1 MSKQHLFSSKMNIS
15 NFIAQR
21 YFFLSKKHI
30 SRIFGFLILCPLIFI
45 AEFYFIEFVGMT
57 EGWQKFTLL
66 LTEFH
71 IAADLQALGLFVLPC
86 IFTYYFFKN
95 AFKDLKLNLVNI
107 LSGITILLVAVGAMS
122 LVIVLSVFNG
132 LEDLT
137 RNLHANYNPELK
149 ITIKKG
155 KSFDFDT
162 SIREKIEALPEV
174 LALTRVIEDN
184 ALLRYEESQMA
195 VKLKGVEDN
204 FGQQYN
210 LKQHLR
216 EGNYELHKGSIKYAL
231 LGWGVQSQL
240 SVSMVDEITPLIFWY
255 PKKGKKIITNPLK
268 AFDTGSIMPGG
279 VLAIDQ
285 QFDKNN
291 VIVPI
296 DFAEELMRYRG
307 KITSLEIKSKTAKK
321 ADIQTIKSRV
331 EDLLGDKFLVQ
342 NSEEQQAI
350 MLRAFKI
357 ERLFTFT
364 VFVLILGL
372 ASFNIFF
379 TLAILVVEKKHHI
392 AILKAMGASKSSIQT
407 IFLIEG
413 ALIAFWGTAIGL
425 FSGFV
430 LGFIQET
437 YAPISIG
444 IDSAIQNAYPLR
456 LAALDFVWVAIA
468 VVFITLSASIIP
480 ALNAKKVTIR
490 ENIAK

>member
-1 MSKQHLFSSKMNIS
+1 MNIS

-21 YFFLSKKHI
+21 YFFLDKKHKI
-30 SRIFGFLILCPLIFI
+30 KIFIFLILCPLIFI
-45 AEFYFIEFVGMT
+45 TEFYFLELVGT
-57 EGWQKFTLL
+57 NEIWQSLIFYIPL
-66 LTEFH
+66 
-71 IAADLQALGLFVLPC
+71 DLQAFGIFILPVLFA
-86 IFTYYFFKN
+86 IFYLKN
-95 AFKDLKLNLVNI
+95 AFRDLKLNLVNI

-122 LVIVLSVFNG
+122 LIIVLSVFNG

-149 ITIKKG
+149 ITIKEG
-155 KSFDFDT
+155 KSFEFEGL
-162 SIREKIEALPEV
+162 IRQKIEAIPEV
-174 LALTRVIEDN
+174 LALTKVIEDN

-204 FGQQYN
+204 FGEQYN

-216 EGNYELHKGSIKYAL
+216 EGNYELHKGNINYAL

-240 SVSMVDEITPLIFWY
+240 SVSMLDEITPLIFWY

-268 AFDTGSIMPGG
+268 AFDKGSIMAGG

-296 DFAEELMRYRG
+296 DFAEELMHYRG
-307 KITSLEIKSKTAKK
+307 KITSFEIKSKTAQE
-321 ADIQTIKSRV
+321 ADIQTIKLQV
-331 EDLLGDKFLVQ
+331 EQLLGDGFLVQ

-357 ERLFTFT
+357 ERLFTFI

-392 AILKAMGASKSSIQT
+392 AIFKAMGASKNTIQNV
-407 IFLIEG
+407 FLIEG

-425 FSGFV
+425 FSGFAV
-430 LGFIQET
+430 GFIQET
-437 YAPISIG
+437 YQPISIG
-444 IDSAIQNAYPLR
+444 VDSAIQTAYPLR
-456 LAALDFVWVAIA
+456 LASQDFVLVAIA
-468 VVFITLSASIIP
+468 VIFITLSASIIP
-480 ALNAKKVTIR
+480 ALNAKKVQIR